1 VVEEKIYHDAGATT
15 SQSLRREELLRLIRE
30 AGREPVE
37 RDTLYRPVR
46 RDEAT
51 LTVLV

>member
-1 VVEEKIYHDAGATT
+1 MMPAPLPRSRCA
-15 SQSLRREELLRLIRE
+15 REELLRLIRE